1 MFVLLGGE
9 EWREWKLP
17 LSLSVRS
24 EFTRRM
30 DNSAAVQT
38 IWQICWILLTG
49 TKSSCEKKEK
59 PLPDGMTMSGGG
71 EEVEGTREGAPS
83 VPPSPPFERKPRG
96 NDRKVF
102 TQVYT
107 LSERE
112 KTHRSSANKN
122 TLSWSGSFFC
132 FVFLLWI
139 DLFIRGSEE
148 SVVMISVES
157 VERINHKQINI
168 KM

>member
-49 TKSSCEKKEK
+49 TKSSCERKKK
-59 PLPDGMTMSGGG
+59 SHYRMAWQWAGGG
-71 EEVEGTREGAPS
+71 GGGRYEGRS
-83 VPPSPPFERKPRG
+83 SICPPFTSVWKEATRQRRESFYSGLYSVRK
-96 NDRKVF
+96 RKDSQF
-102 TQVYT
+102 
-107 LSERE
+107 LS
-112 KTHRSSANKN
+112 KQKHFVMICF
-122 TLSWSGSFFC
+122 LFLFC
-132 FVFLLWI
+132 FFALDWFI
-139 DLFIRGSEE
+139 YQRFRGERGDDLS
-148 SVVMISVES
+148 S
-157 VERINHKQINI
+157 VERISHKIIHI

>member
-71 EEVEGTREGAPS
+71 GRWKVRGKELHLSPLHLGLKGSHEATTGKFLLRFILCQKEKRLTDPQQTKTLCHDP
-83 VPPSPPFERKPRG
+83 VPF
-96 NDRKVF
+96 F
-102 TQVYT
+102 A
-107 LSERE
+107 L
-112 KTHRSSANKN
+112 
-122 TLSWSGSFFC
+122 FFC
-132 FVFLLWI
+132 FG
-139 DLFIRGSEE
+139 FIYLSEN
-148 SVVMISVES
+148 SLVMISVEN
-157 VERINHKQINI
+157 VERINHKIIHI

>member
-49 TKSSCEKKEK
+49 TKSSCERKEK

-71 EEVEGTREGAPS
+71 EEVEGAREGAPS

-96 NDRKVF
+96 NDGKVF

-132 FVFLLWI
+132 FVFCFGLIYL
-139 DLFIRGSEE
+139 SEN
-148 SVVMISVES
+148 SLVMI
-157 VERINHKQINI
+157 
-168 KM
+168 

>member
-49 TKSSCEKKEK
+49 TKSSCKKKEK

-71 EEVEGTREGAPS
+71 RRWKVRGKELRL
-83 VPPSPPFERKPRG
+83 SPLHLRLKGSHEATTGKFLLRFILCQKEKRLTDPQQTKTLCHDPFPFF
-96 NDRKVF
+96 V
-102 TQVYT
+102 
-107 LSERE
+107 L
-112 KTHRSSANKN
+112 
-122 TLSWSGSFFC
+122 FFC
-132 FVFLLWI
+132 FGLIYL
-139 DLFIRGSEE
+139 SEVQRRAWWW
-148 SVVMISVES
+148 S
-157 VERINHKQINI
+157 Q
-168 KM
+168 

>member
-71 EEVEGTREGAPS
+71 GGGRCEGRSS
-83 VPPSPPFERKPRG
+83 VCPPFTSVWKEATRQRQESFYSGLYSVRK
-96 NDRKVF
+96 RKDS
-102 TQVYT
+102 QI
-107 LSERE
+107 LS
-112 KTHRSSANKN
+112 KQKH
-122 TLSWSGSFFC
+122 
-132 FVFLLWI
+132 FVMIRFLFLLCFFAL
-139 DLFIRGSEE
+139 DLFIYQRTAWWWS
-148 SVVMISVES
+148 
-157 VERINHKQINI
+157 Q
-168 KM
+168 

>member
-59 PLPDGMTMSGGG
+59 PLLDGMTMSGG

-112 KTHRSSANKN
+112 KTRRSSANKN
-122 TLSWSGSFFC
+122 TLSSSGFFVLFFFC
-132 FVFLLWI
+132 FGLIYL
-139 DLFIRGSEE
+139 SE
-148 SVVMISVES
+148 
-157 VERINHKQINI
+157 VERRARWWSQ
-168 KM
+168 